1 MDVMARPREFDRD
14 TALQDAIGVFW
25 AKGFAATST
34 EDLLAA
40 MKIGRQS
47 LYNAFG
53 DKHALYVAAL
63 DAYQRKSV
71 DGHIA
76 RLDAPASA
84 LAGLHD
90 LLTGLVPDDDRTRA
104 LGCMGV
110 GSAGEFGAADPD
122 LVALR
127 QASYARLHNRVL
139 ARVHEGQANGEIDPV
154 LLPAEAA
161 DFIQMTM
168 TGIQLAARAGGAAEP
183 LKTMARFAIDR
194 LKAR

>member
-1 MDVMARPREFDRD
+1 MDVMARPREFDHD
-14 TALQDAIGVFW
+14 AALQDAIQVFW

-71 DGHIA
+71 DGHIQ
-76 RLDAPASA
+76 RLEAPASA
-84 LAGLHD
+84 LDGIRA
-90 LLTGLVPDDDRTRA
+90 LLIGLVPDDDRLRA
-104 LGCMGV
+104 MGCMGV
-110 GSAGEFGAADPD
+110 GSACEFSTSDAD
-122 LVALR
+122 LVEMR
-127 QASYARLHNRVL
+127 QASYARLQNRVL
-139 ARVHEGQANGEIDPV
+139 ARLREGQATGEIDPA
-154 LLPAEAA
+154 LAPDEAA

-168 TGIQLAARAGGAAEP
+168 TGIQLAARAGGGSEP
-183 LKTMARFAIDR
+183 LRTMARFASDR
-194 LKAR
+194 LTTR

>member
-1 MDVMARPREFDRD
+1 MARPREFDRD
-14 TALQDAIGVFW
+14 AALQDAIQVFW
-25 AKGFAATST
+25 VKGFAATST

-71 DGHIA
+71 DGHIQ
-76 RLDAPASA
+76 RLEGPSSPLDGICA
-84 LAGLHD
+84 
-90 LLTGLVPDDDRTRA
+90 LLTGLVPDDDRVRA

-110 GSAGEFGAADPD
+110 GSACEFSTSEAE
-122 LVALR
+122 LVEMR
-127 QASYARLHNRVL
+127 QASYARLQNRVL
-139 ARVHEGQANGEIDPV
+139 ARLREGQATGEIDPA
-154 LLPAEAA
+154 LAPDEAA

-168 TGIQLAARAGGAAEP
+168 TGIQLAARAGAGSEP
-183 LKTMARFAIDR
+183 LRTMARFAADR